1 MCLMQLEIKK
11 KDKKQKKNKKRR
23 EMQEGL
29 FSLGVGYATH
39 STSQQV
45 KNTTILI
52 CMHISTGKKTKKQH
66 KIKVTRV
73 QRRF

>member
-39 STSQQV
+39 STSQHN
-45 KNTTILI
+45 KL
-52 CMHISTGKKTKKQH
+52 KTQ
-66 KIKVTRV
+66 
-73 QRRF
+73 QY